1 MRGKA
6 AFSIEGLVG
15 SVKTVGKTRK
25 ISIAVDASYKNDAGE
40 WQKRTI
46 WNTVTVFEDRMV
58 EWIDSDLTK
67 GDMVS
72 VDGHMGENNY
82 KNAKGDIVYTVDLT
96 ARRFER
102 LATKAQLDSTRNQ
115 NDDEDQAA

>member
-15 SVKTVGKTRK
+15 KIKTVGTTRK
-25 ISIAVDASYKNDAGE
+25 IRIVVDASYKNDADE
-40 WQKRTI
+40 WEERPI
-46 WNTVTVFEDRMV
+46 WNTVTVFEDRKI
-58 EWIDSDLTK
+58 EWIDKNLTK

-82 KNAKGDIVYTVDLT
+82 KNTKGEMVYTVDLT

-102 LATKAQLDSTRNQ
+102 LATKAQLDRTRKQ